1 MKKKFVLVFLAVI
14 VAFAVVMS
22 YSPELTID
30 LLSCTFMAIAAG
42 VLTWQILEHRAK
54 TKKWI
59 ALIVLLWLAVF
70 CLSLAGFLFFNGS
83 IILAI
88 IGFILLII
96 YGFLQLKK

>member
-1 MKKKFVLVFLAVI
+1 MKKKFVLVFLGVI
-14 VAFAVVMS
+14 AIFAVAMS
-22 YSPELTID
+22 YSSELNID
-30 LLSCTFMAIAAG
+30 LISCVFMAIAAG
-42 VLTWQILEHRAK
+42 VLTWKIVEHRGK
-54 TKKWI
+54 GKKWI
-59 ALIVLLWLAVF
+59 ALIVLLWLAVL